1 MADAQSRRRTGAAQA
16 DRTSKAI
23 SDRARQVAP
32 MLRLLRLASRRVRLE
47 EVEGGEIALV
57 RPEDGVLLA
66 RLPETLLREAIS
78 RGLLTRDG
86 DSLTA
91 SAEAAFFV
99 KRMLAEREDEAFPV
113 QHGERRTVTVAMA
126 DQPGAAGKGQTREGP
141 GAGEAAGEGE
151 ARSAATDQPPDF
163 QNGQKTHLHT
173 VRRNLDDQPFS
184 SVARLRDRNGKPYL
198 PPEAVEAGE
207 RLARDFERGHLQPR
221 ITASFEPRLSQKH
234 KGARPSGPDLT
245 DTALAARRRVSAA
258 LITLGPDLSG
268 VVLDICCFAK
278 GLELVERERQ
288 WPARS
293 AKLMLRTALLALARH
308 YAPPAKASRELR
320 HWGEGDYRPA
330 LGGSWHIDR
339 TA

>member
-1 MADAQSRRRTGAAQA
+1 MADVQSRRRTGAAQA
-16 DRTSKAI
+16 DKTSNAI
-23 SDRARQVAP
+23 NDRARQAAP

-47 EVEGGEIALV
+47 EAGGGEIALV
-57 RPEDGVLLA
+57 RPEDGMLLA

-78 RGLLTRDG
+78 RGLLIRDG

-91 SAEAAFFV
+91 SAEAAAFI
-99 KRMLAEREDEAFPV
+99 KRMRAEREDEAFPA
-113 QHGERRTVTVAMA
+113 QHGERRSVTVALSDDRTPSHA
-126 DQPGAAGKGQTREGP
+126 QGRAGDGGAAVADPPSCR
-141 GAGEAAGEGE
+141 EAAQN
-151 ARSAATDQPPDF
+151 AR
-163 QNGQKTHLHT
+163 LHT

-184 SVARLRDRNGKPYL
+184 TVARLRDRDGKPYL

-207 RLARDFERGHLQPR
+207 RLAQDFERGHLQPR

-258 LITLGPDLSG
+258 LIALGPELSG

-308 YAPPAKASRELR
+308 YSPPPKASRDLR
-320 HWGEGDYRPA
+320 HWGDGDYRPA
-330 LGGSWHIDR
+330 LAG
-339 TA
+339 